1 MTNVLISENEKNR
14 ILDLHIQE
22 LLSEQIR
29 GNGTNAR
36 PAQQSFGIN
45 DKIDGSLFKNGIDS
59 IDTENQQYKTV
70 VEKLKKLPA
79 GTTVSIIGGAS
90 AVGSGSGYDNK
101 ALASRRAANFI
112 ASLKQ
117 FGIDTNGYKIQ
128 TQIGVATQ
136 KNSPEANAEQFVK
149 IQTKGKDVNVSAIDN
164 TAVRQPT
171 NIVPGSGPNGIPL
184 KKWATIKVP
193 ADHLDKIKEI
203 LRKNGYKI

>member
-14 ILDLHIQE
+14 ILDLHLQE
-22 LLSEQIR
+22 LLSEQIT

-45 DKIDGSLFKNGIDS
+45 DKIDGSLFKNGVDS

-70 VEKLKKLPA
+70 VEKLKKLPS
-79 GTTVSIIGGAS
+79 GTAVTIIGGAS

-101 ALASRRAANFI
+101 SLAARRASNFV

-117 FGIDTNGYKIQ
+117 MGLDTSSYRVQ
-128 TQIGVATQ
+128 TQLGVATQ
-136 KNSPEANAEQFVK
+136 KNSPQANAEQFVK

-164 TAVRQPT
+164 TAVKQPT
-171 NIVPGSGPNGIPL
+171 NMAPVTRYVSL
-184 KKWATIKVP
+184 KVP
-193 ADHLDKIKEI
+193 ADQLDKIRDI
-203 LRKNGYKI
+203 LKKNGYKF